1 MSKHSQPTSPR
12 GDDIDYLA
20 EFAKLSDRVLIAR
33 KKYSYTHP
41 VWVLTHAAYEEALT
55 QEILRRGLELPAES
69 DEFV

>member
-1 MSKHSQPTSPR
+1 MSKHSQPTTSR
-12 GDDIDYLA
+12 GDNIDYMA

-33 KKYSYTHP
+33 KMYSYTHP

-69 DEFV
+69 EARQ